1 MPIDGTIKSTVK
13 VGQKPSK
20 EEMARIRRELREAAK
35 YPIVY
40 DEDCPELSPQALK
53 EFAHLAAER
62 NRRRRRQAVTIRV
75 VPDCLSKYKAL
86 GKGYT
91 GIMADVL
98 SYVADNPEILSKVCG
113 ETVTR

>member
-1 MPIDGTIKSTVK
+1 MAIIKSTVK
-13 VGQKPSK
+13 AGQKPSK
-20 EEMARIRRELREAAK
+20 EEMGRIRAELREAAK
-35 YPIVY
+35 RPIVY
-40 DEDCPELSPQALK
+40 DEDSPKLAPEALK
-53 EFAHLAAER
+53 EFAQLAAER

-98 SYVADNPEILSKVCG
+98 NYVANNPEILSKVQMY
-113 ETVTR
+113 EHT